1 MKARESEMKS
11 LHESIRTLKAYLAAR
26 ARKRW
31 AKSEARRRGAW
42 QRSWLSRTDGFYAVN
57 LYPTGRDGAWDL
69 CVVNMG
75 TEAGYSW
82 LSFANADAARQRS
95 FEAVEVVRGYE
106 TATGIVD

>member
-1 MKARESEMKS
+1 MR
-11 LHESIRTLKAYLAAR
+11 LAAR
-26 ARKRW
+26 A
-31 AKSEARRRGAW
+31 APSVATGAAL
-42 QRSWLSRTDGFYAVN
+42 LSLTSRLQGAEIIGAVRV
-57 LYPTGRDGAWDL
+57 TRDGAWDL